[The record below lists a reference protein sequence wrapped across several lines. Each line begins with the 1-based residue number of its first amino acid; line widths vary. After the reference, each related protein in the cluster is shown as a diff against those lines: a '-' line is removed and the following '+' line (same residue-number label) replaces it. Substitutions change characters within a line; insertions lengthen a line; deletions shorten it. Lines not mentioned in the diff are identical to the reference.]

1 MTKLERVGIFVYLH
15 YNREARK
22 LNKFG
27 DFHYHSKQGRYVL
40 LYVNRE
46 DLGEMLK
53 QLYQLKFVKD
63 VRVSHLDDIDR
74 NFVGNLNH

>member
-1 MTKLERVGIFVYLH
+1 MLHPDRLGVFIYLY

-40 LYVNRE
+40 LYINKE
-46 DLGEMLK
+46 DQEETVK
-53 QLYQLKFVKD
+53 QLSQLKFVKE
-63 VRVSHLDDIDR
+63 VKVSQLDEIDR
-74 NFVGNLNH
+74 DFVGNLNR

>member
-1 MTKLERVGIFVYLH
+1 MLHPDRLGVFIYLH

-40 LYVNRE
+40 LYVDRE
-46 DLGEMLK
+46 ELEETVK
-53 QLYQLKFVKD
+53 QLKQLKFVKE
-63 VRVSHLDDIDR
+63 VKVSHLDEIDR
-74 NFVGNLNH
+74 NFVGSLQR